1 MDNQDLRKIQDR
13 IGYEFKNFDLLE
25 QAFVR
30 KSYAREKGGEHNE
43 ILEFIGDKVLD
54 MIAVKFLTDKY
65 GYYCH
70 ECSDFDSKNDFDEF
84 CCERTEGQLTELKKL
99 LVISLYER
107 IVFTEKFRI
116 PDK

>member
-54 MIAVKFLTDKY
+54 MIAKQTQIARY
-65 GYYCH
+65 
-70 ECSDFDSKNDFDEF
+70 
-84 CCERTEGQLTELKKL
+84 
-99 LVISLYER
+99 
-107 IVFTEKFRI
+107 
-116 PDK
+116 